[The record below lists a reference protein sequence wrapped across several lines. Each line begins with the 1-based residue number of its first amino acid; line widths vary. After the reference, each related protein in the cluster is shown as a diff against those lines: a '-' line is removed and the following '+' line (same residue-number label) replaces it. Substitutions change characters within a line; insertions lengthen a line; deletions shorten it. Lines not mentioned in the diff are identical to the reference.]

1 MCSNCGG
8 LACEKCNRVA
18 LNYKRSFLSLDS
30 MTATGQN
37 NTHYGLMRLQIR
49 LPAKSKKGCPFYTV
63 LSGRFILSNK
73 QKEKYEYE
81 NKEVIGP

>member
-1 MCSNCGG
+1 M
-8 LACEKCNRVA
+8 RVGK
-18 LNYKRSFLSLDS
+18 NYKWTLFIFSL
-30 MTATGQN
+30 MTGTRQN

-49 LPAKSKKGCPFYTV
+49 LRKLKKGCPFYTV
-63 LSGRFILSNK
+63 LPGRFILSNK

>member
-1 MCSNCGG
+1 
-8 LACEKCNRVA
+8 
-18 LNYKRSFLSLDS
+18 
-30 MTATGQN
+30 MTATIQN
-37 NTHYGLMRLQIR
+37 NTRHVLMRLQIR
-49 LPAKSKKGCPFYTV
+49 IKKLKKGCPFYTV